1 MARKNVHYYL
11 IKLARISGWLLLP
24 LMLLYIVTGLAIP
37 GYFELDELI
46 EPNAARLV
54 HQDWSWPLIGVFLV
68 HSLATIYLALRR
80 WGWIKIATS
89 K

>member
-11 IKLARISGWLLLP
+11 IKITRISGWLLLP
-24 LMLLYIVTGLAIP
+24 LMLLYIVTGLAILS
-37 GYFELDELI
+37 ELGLNKLI

-54 HQDWSWPLIGVFLV
+54 HQDWSWPLIVVFLV
-68 HSLATIYLALRR
+68 HSLVAIYLALRR
-80 WGWIKIATS
+80 WGWIKIRTT